1 MANFR
6 LAGSA
11 SVLLW
16 LDQLQLPAQPYQ
28 EAPIST
34 TDATPHTT
42 SDMDDPWYWST
53 DRVVQELCTPQRSWQ
68 PRATLKDLPASVSI
82 GLENKLREEE
92 VDGCMLLADVTHE
105 VMKDDLDLKKLAWR
119 VFVVGAIE
127 IFRKRSAHYQQYR
140 FEHHT
145 DGHISSHH
153 TASLAGIGYQLPQQ
167 IQIPPTPPAQSQQL
181 PLIPNPVLAVRS
193 LDQSGQASNTPIT
206 SRSARGEFVIS
217 DNLGN
222 KRRKLDLTN
231 VASNL
236 ALQYGDEA
244 FYELPEPEQAE
255 APQAENS
262 IPTLTP
268 EPTDINSKKRKRV
281 APTLISLEI
290 DPNRNRDIPTAADDV
305 VHNDPQNIEP
315 GVLFIGEDGRKRLV
329 PVRQPDGNSDEPY
342 DYQVLLQKSRAHE
355 AKALDE
361 GGEKPLNAAQG
372 IVKKVDKKKALVLAE
387 SDATGYLGKKNMR
400 VDDIFYKG
408 IPVGKEIP
416 LSQDS
421 QEFSE
426 GPKEISGGRRLYMH
440 RVMKRYLHSE
450 RTVLLRDGKFFSAVQ
465 PYPASLTPR
474 HYKPSFT
481 LYYASEDGQIHA
493 RREELQSWPEV
504 DPEAVP
510 QKAKTD
516 VDGNHVTF
524 NISNSRLLDALGFGY
539 VVRRSVEIG
548 IAQLLLTR

>member
-6 LAGSA
+6 LAGSV

-16 LDQLQLPAQPYQ
+16 LDQLQLPAQPYH
-28 EAPIST
+28 EASIST
-34 TDATPHTT
+34 PDATPHTT

-82 GLENKLREEE
+82 ELENKLREEE
-92 VDGCMLLADVTHE
+92 VDGCMLLADVTPE

-140 FEHHT
+140 LEHHT

-167 IQIPPTPPAQSQQL
+167 IQIPPTPPAQPQQL
-181 PLIPNPVLAVRS
+181 PLIPNPVLAVGS
-193 LDQSGQASNTPIT
+193 LDQSGQASNTHIT
-206 SRSARGEFVIS
+206 SRSARGEFIIS

-231 VASNL
+231 AASNL

-244 FYELPEPEQAE
+244 FYELPELEKAE

-262 IPTLTP
+262 ILTPMP
-268 EPTDINSKKRKRV
+268 EPTDINSKKRKRI

-290 DPNRNRDIPTAADDV
+290 DPKRNRDIPTAADDV

-329 PVRQPDGNSDEPY
+329 PVRQPDGNSYEPY
-342 DYQVLLQKSRAHE
+342 DYQALLQKSRAPE
-355 AKALDE
+355 AKVLDV
-361 GGEKPLNAAQG
+361 GGEKVLNAAQE
-372 IVKKVDKKKALVLAE
+372 ILKKVDKKKALVLAE

-416 LSQDS
+416 FSEDS
-421 QEFSE
+421 HEFSE
-426 GPKEISGGRRLYMH
+426 GPKEISGGRRLYMN

-450 RTVLLRDGKFFSAVQ
+450 RTVLLRDGKFFSAVR
-465 PYPASLTPR
+465 PYPTSLTPR
-474 HYKPSFT
+474 HHKPSFT

-524 NISNSRLLDALGFGY
+524 NISNSRILDAVGFGY

-548 IAQLLLTR
+548 IAQPLPTR